1 MKYLI
6 FAALLIFSAGFGIGA
21 FILANE
27 RKQRAQEEKEK
38 REEIEKHEETVI
50 NTITEANKTKADARS
65 GNHSRDLDFM
75 ASKLHDYAN
84 K

>member
-65 GNHSRDLDFM
+65 GNHSRDLDYM
-75 ASKLHDYAN
+75 ANKLHDYAN